1 MTECL
6 LEAVGHLFKVGILAV
21 FLMRKSKL
29 LISFILNQNVYFPH
43 WFTYS
48 KFLAN
53 AYTSLL
59 INRYNLPRISN
70 LSNWNTTKSSE
81 TESLCFPEGIHVS
94 FKRISIKPQNA
105 TLTFFF
111 HLLRQR
117 CTELLEPAEA
127 SITLKESC
135 RNFTKK
141 QIFDLNIN
149 LDFFCLQSVYFTSF
163 LSFSK

>member
-1 MTECL
+1 MCIFPTDSHIWISSQML
-6 LEAVGHLFKVGILAV
+6 IQVYWSTGI
-21 FLMRKSKL
+21 
-29 LISFILNQNVYFPH
+29 ICH
-43 WFTYS
+43 
-48 KFLAN
+48 
-53 AYTSLL
+53 
-59 INRYNLPRISN
+59 RISN

-94 FKRISIKPQNA
+94 FKWISIKPQNA